1 MAIKAE
7 HELHSRRF
15 SRNLGVGLTLPGFVV
30 LVFALSVVKIKTFGP
45 VEGYDYQPR
54 PSLVI
59 ESEGQ

>member
-1 MAIKAE
+1 M
-7 HELHSRRF
+7 
-15 SRNLGVGLTLPGFVV
+15 PGHDGVV